1 VIDSASTNSASTES
15 AQPGPGPSLLAHRQL
30 AWPTLDSVLAAAL
43 AEAAGSFARLD
54 EALAG
59 HPLQRAFLYRA
70 RLEAVRRQAAIDGQM
85 IDPWHLAAVLEG
97 LRLRM
102 DHALRII
109 DRSTILAAAE
119 HALTLH
125 QWLVAPAFDEEGE
138 VQRAEKHLAG
148 FAQSGGTAFLG
159 AAEGTRTWFELYS
172 DDDGRTGGGTRPP
185 IRVALVRFWVRQ
197 RLLREPVPLT
207 GTAALRLETPWGR
220 PGWAGTFLRALADEA
235 TDARQL
241 LLDLERAWFM
251 ARAAVFGR
259 RRDSHAAAAVD
270 LLAATPLLSATTL
283 AKGLGL
289 AVKNAIRLLDSLLAA
304 GVAVEVTHR
313 SKRRLFGLKG
323 MAPLA
328 DVVRPPYR
336 PDPGRG
342 RGRPPILPEERD
354 EPGVLEPPAPPLP
367 PLSPLE
373 RTRFDYSNLEA
384 AMALADRVLSQ
395 TRRALNSLIHAPRSA
410 ATDGCNVGTLADEP

>member
-1 VIDSASTNSASTES
+1 MTETAVIDSASSES
-15 AQPGPGPSLLAHRQL
+15 AQPGPGPSLLVYRQP
-30 AWPTLDSVLAAAL
+30 AQQALDSMLAAAL

-109 DRSTILAAAE
+109 DRSAILAAAE
-119 HALTLH
+119 HALSLH

-148 FAQSGGTAFLG
+148 FAQSGGTALLG
-159 AAEGTRTWFELYS
+159 AAEGTRAWFELHS
-172 DDDGRTGGGTRPP
+172 GDDGRTGRSTRPA
-185 IRVALVRFWVRQ
+185 IRAALVRFWVRQ
-197 RLLREPVPLT
+197 RLLREHVPLT
-207 GTAALRLETPWGR
+207 GAAALRLETPWGR
-220 PGWAGTFLRALADEA
+220 PGWAGAFLRALASEA
-235 TDARQL
+235 MDARQL

-283 AKGLGL
+283 AKCLGL

-313 SKRRLFGLKG
+313 SKRRLFGLNG

-328 DVVRPPYR
+328 EVVRPPYR
-336 PDPGRG
+336 PDPERG
-342 RGRPPILPEERD
+342 RGRPPTLPEEP
-354 EPGVLEPPAPPLP
+354 EELALPTPPLP

-384 AMALADRVLSQ
+384 AMAHADRVLSQ
-395 TRRALNSLIHAPRSA
+395 TRRALNTLIDAPRSA
-410 ATDGCNVGTLADEP
+410 TTDRCNVGTLADEP

>member
-1 VIDSASTNSASTES
+1 VTEIAVVDSGSTES
-15 AQPGPGPSLLAHRQL
+15 AQTEASPGMLVFRQPAQL
-30 AWPTLDSVLAAAL
+30 ALDGVLAAAL
-43 AEAAGSFARLD
+43 ADAAASFARLD
-54 EALAG
+54 EALSG

-119 HALTLH
+119 HALALH

-148 FAQSGGTAFLG
+148 FAQSSGTALLG
-159 AAEGTRTWFELYS
+159 AAEGTRAWFES
-172 DDDGRTGGGTRPP
+172 HGDGDDRRGSSSRPP
-185 IRVALVRFWVRQ
+185 IRAALVRFWVRQ

-207 GTAALRLETPWGR
+207 GAAALRSETPWGR
-220 PGWAGTFLRALADEA
+220 PVWAGAFLRALATEA

-251 ARAAVFGR
+251 ARAAVVGR

-270 LLAATPLLSATTL
+270 LLAATPLISATTL
-283 AKGLGL
+283 ANGLGL
-289 AVKNAIRLLDSLLAA
+289 AVKNAIRLLDSLLAT

-313 SKRRLFGLKG
+313 SKRRLFGLRG

-328 DVVRPPYR
+328 EVVRPPYR

-342 RGRPPILPEERD
+342 RGRPPLLPEGRE
-354 EPGVLEPPAPPLP
+354 EPELPAPPLP

-384 AMALADRVLSQ
+384 AMAHADRVLSQ
-395 TRRALNSLIHAPRSA
+395 TRRALNTMIQAPRSA
-410 ATDGCNVGTLADEP
+410 TTQACTLGTLPDES